1 MVTDDMDIDSE
12 DDSVY
17 VPSLVNTHDSVDC
30 DDEPENQTTAGAA
43 GWDVY
48 IHWSC

>member
-1 MVTDDMDIDSE
+1 MDIDSE

-17 VPSLVNTHDSVDC
+17 VPSSVNTDDSLDC
-30 DDEPENQTTAGAA
+30 DDEPENQTTAG
-43 GWDVY
+43 WDVY

>member
-17 VPSLVNTHDSVDC
+17 VPSSVNTDDSLDC
-30 DDEPENQTTAGAA
+30 DDEPENLTTA